1 MSKLLIEPASRIQG
15 LEEYYFSSKLKEIR
29 QMNATGIPVINL
41 GIGSPDQPPAPDV
54 IEELQNQSV
63 LADVHGYQAYQGI
76 PELRKGFAAWYKDH
90 YEAELDPDSEIL
102 PLFGSK
108 EGLMH
113 IAMAFL
119 GEGDEALV
127 PDPGYPAYAAVT
139 RLAGARVKS
148 YPLLP
153 ENDWLPDLNFIETM
167 GLHRTKVMWVNYPHM
182 PTGKKATRRLF
193 EELVSFARQ
202 HKILL
207 VNDNPYSFILNDEP
221 LSLLSVPGAK
231 ETALEL
237 NSLSKSHNMAG
248 WRIGMVAG
256 RKEYLDYLIRFKSQM
271 DSGMFKPMQMA
282 AAKALSLGKEW
293 YQEVNR
299 VYADRKVAVHQLFD
313 YLGCK
318 YSLDQSGLFVW
329 ARIPEKEESGRA
341 LSERILQGSRVFI
354 TPGFIFGAQGER
366 YIRASLCQ
374 PKEVILQAYERISS
388 NPSI

>member
-1 MSKLLIEPASRIQG
+1 MSKLLIKPAARIQG
-15 LEEYYFSSKLKEIR
+15 LEEYYFSAKLKEIR

-41 GIGSPDQPPAPDV
+41 GIGSPDQPPGPEV
-54 IEELQNQSV
+54 IEELHQQALDSN
-63 LADVHGYQAYQGI
+63 AHGYQAYQGI
-76 PELRKGFAAWYKDH
+76 PELRNAFAGWYKDH
-90 YEAELDPDSEIL
+90 YQAELDPDNEIL

-139 RLAGARVKS
+139 RLAGARVKT

-153 ENDWLPDLNFIETM
+153 ENDWLPDLDFIELM
-167 GLHRTKVMWVNYPHM
+167 GLHRAKVMWVNYPHM
-182 PTGKKATRRLF
+182 PTGKKATRKLF
-193 EELVSFARQ
+193 EELVAFASY

-221 LSLLSVPGAK
+221 LSLLSIPGAK

-271 DSGMFKPMQMA
+271 DSGMFRPMQQA
-282 AAKALSLGKEW
+282 AAKALGLDKGW
-293 YQEVNR
+293 YDGVNR
-299 VYADRKVAVHQLFD
+299 LYATRKQVVHELFD
-313 YLGCK
+313 FLGCS
-318 YSLDQSGLFVW
+318 YSPDQSGLFVW
-329 ARIPEKEESGRA
+329 ARIPDDEESGRS

-354 TPGFIFGAQGER
+354 TPGFIFGAQGDR
-366 YIRASLCQ
+366 YVRASLCQ
-374 PKEVILQAYERISS
+374 PVEVISNALQRIRE
-388 NPSI
+388 NQ

>member
-1 MSKLLIEPASRIQG
+1 
-15 LEEYYFSSKLKEIR
+15 
-29 QMNATGIPVINL
+29 
-41 GIGSPDQPPAPDV
+41 
-54 IEELQNQSV
+54 
-63 LADVHGYQAYQGI
+63 
-76 PELRKGFAAWYKDH
+76 
-90 YEAELDPDSEIL
+90 
-102 PLFGSK
+102 
-108 EGLMH
+108 
-113 IAMAFL
+113 MAFL

>member
-1 MSKLLIEPASRIQG
+1 MSKLLIEPAGRIQG

-29 QMNATGIPVINL
+29 QMNAWGIPVINL
-41 GIGSPDQPPAPDV
+41 GIGSPDQPPAPEV
-54 IEELQNQSV
+54 TEELYQQAV
-63 LADVHGYQAYQGI
+63 KADAHGYQAYQGI
-76 PELRKGFAAWYKDH
+76 PELRQAFAKWYKEQ
-90 YEAELDPDSEIL
+90 YNSEIDPDNEIL

-182 PTGKKATRRLF
+182 PTGKTATLKLY
-193 EELVSFARQ
+193 EELVAFARH

-207 VNDNPYSFILNDEP
+207 VNDNPYSFILNKEP
-221 LSLLSVPGAK
+221 LSLLSVPGAI

-271 DSGMFKPMQMA
+271 DSGMFKPMQLA
-282 AAKALSLGKEW
+282 AAKALGLGKEW
-293 YQEVNR
+293 YDEVNR
-299 VYADRKVAVHQLFD
+299 VYAERKEVVHELFD
-313 YLGCK
+313 NLGCK
-318 YSLDQSGLFVW
+318 YSFDQSGLFVW
-329 ARIPEKEESGRA
+329 ARIPEKEESGRE

-354 TPGFIFGAQGER
+354 TPGFIFGAQGDR
-366 YIRASLCQ
+366 YVRASLCQ
-374 PKEVILQAYERISS
+374 PKEVIHTALERIRA
-388 NPSI
+388 NQ